1 MAGLLLRRLRL
12 AALTFL
18 TFLSSTAAELCS
30 ESPYS
35 CTKGQGLL
43 QQQTEA
49 LKRSA
54 GDFGA
59 SRLVAGIEAEEQA
72 GRTPAEAINCIFD
85 SDLCHWVNVPNEKME
100 PWVHDTAGGESYA
113 YANLTDGQFVMMCPP
128 FVATSEIPVKIKYSF
143 QGKLLRFTY
152 TSGDQIMRH
161 LIIERQGDKAGR
173 YPCRSVTPSST
184 RLGRQSIRTR
194 QC

>member
-1 MAGLLLRRLRL
+1 MFPNLRKWLRVL
-12 AALTFL
+12 PPQVGPCKFW
-18 TFLSSTAAELCS
+18 
-30 ESPYS
+30 
-35 CTKGQGLL
+35 GQSI
-43 QQQTEA
+43 Q
-49 LKRSA
+49 
-54 GDFGA
+54 
-59 SRLVAGIEAEEQA
+59 
-72 GRTPAEAINCIFD
+72 
-85 SDLCHWVNVPNEKME
+85 E
-100 PWVHDTAGGESYA
+100 P
-113 YANLTDGQFVMMCPP
+113 
-128 FVATSEIPVKIKYSF
+128 